1 MNYGVIVKIIGRIL
15 CVEAAF
21 MIPAMIISFACGET
35 LPALCYLGTIAVM
48 AVIGLPC
55 GRMRLRR
62 RGFYAREGF
71 ITVGLAW
78 IVVSLFGAL
87 PFWLSGEIPHFVD
100 AFFETVSGF
109 TTTGASILREV
120 EPMSTGLLYWRSF
133 THWLGGMGV
142 LVFVLA
148 IGPIT
153 GNENGNAL
161 YLLQAESPGPQVSKL
176 VPRLHHTAKI
186 LYGIY
191 IVLTIIQIL
200 LLLLGDMPVFDA
212 VTTAFATA
220 GTGGF
225 AIRTSS
231 MADYSAYCQTV
242 TAIFMILFGVNFSAY
257 YLILIRNFRRLFRNE
272 EVRTYL
278 LIIIAAILII
288 AFNIR
293 HMFAD
298 FGQALHHSAFQVASI
313 ITTTGFATTDFNLW
327 PELSR
332 AVLVGLMIIGACA
345 GSTGG
350 GIKVSRLLIMFKAAK
365 QSIYRTLRPNNVRL
379 MHMDGELVEDS
390 TVTGVYGF
398 LTLYFIISAVSVLL
412 ISLDNF
418 SFDTSFTAVMAC
430 INNVGPGLGAVGPAA
445 NYADFSILSKLILTF
460 NMLLGRLELYPLI
473 ILFTPSVWKK

>member
-153 GNENGNAL
+153 GNESGNAL

-191 IVLTIIQIL
+191 IVLTVIQAV

-242 TAIFMILFGVNFSAY
+242 TTIFMILFGVNFSAY

-272 EVRTYL
+272 EVRAYL
-278 LIIIAAILII
+278 LIIIGAILII

-298 FGQALHHSAFQVASI
+298 FWQALHHSAFQVASI

-332 AVLVGLMIIGACA
+332 AMLVGLMIIGACA

-379 MHMDGELVEDS
+379 MHMDGELVEES

-412 ISLDNF
+412 VSLDNF